1 MIDTIL
7 VPTDG
12 SKHANKALDLASDL
26 AVGYGARLVILH
38 VLLRDA
44 MAGDL
49 KRLIKFDRLSK
60 DIRDEIYYIHD
71 IADTITT
78 MGGVYPPFPVPP
90 STRVLGAVG
99 NEIAEEARE
108 AAAAR
113 GVKDIRVEVIGG
125 RPAKR
130 ILDAADETHADMIVM
145 GSRGL
150 GEVEGLFI
158 GSVSHKVSHLSKCT
172 CVTVK

>member
-12 SKHANKALDLASDL
+12 SKHANKALDLVSAL

-60 DIRDEIYYIHD
+60 DIRDEIDDIHD

-145 GSRGL
+145 CSRGL

-158 GSVSHKVSHLSKCT
+158 GSVSRKVGHLSKCT
-172 CVTVK
+172 CVTGK